1 MDGLLTLIAVAYG
14 RLGEP
19 ITLTRYP
26 KQTRENVKKEK
37 FAKRAN
43 LLSTDEGNKN
53 YTNTVSPTAEL
64 FWNRKR

>member
-64 FWNRKR
+64 IWNRKR